1 MGTMPGNDSP
11 RFLIVMGVASCGK
24 STLGGLLAQRFGWDF
39 TDGDDLHPAANVAKM
54 RSGAPLDDQDRQ
66 PWLEKIA
73 AALDAWRAKSKSGVI
88 ACSALH
94 LAYRNTIRAGRGDVV
109 FVYLRGDQA
118 LFAER
123 IAARR
128 GHFMPPQLL
137 ASQFATLEE
146 PEPSEHAII
155 LDAALAPE
163 RLTEVVAQAI
173 GHHPHPA
180 K

>member
-1 MGTMPGNDSP
+1 MGTIPGQESP
-11 RFLIVMGVASCGK
+11 KYLIVMGVASCGK
-24 STLGGLLAQRFGWDF
+24 STLGALLARRFGWDF
-39 TDGDDLHPAANVAKM
+39 IDGDDLHPAANVAKM

-73 AALDAWRAKSKSGVI
+73 ATLDVWRGKNKSGVI

-109 FVYLRGDQA
+109 FAYLRGDQA
-118 LFAER
+118 LFAQR

-163 RLTEVVAQAI
+163 TLVDTVAKTIAA
-173 GHHPHPA
+173 PHATP
-180 K
+180 